1 MQNTPRDIIG
11 DFDSSCQGQISRR
24 SLEGRLRRPPVETSP
39 DLKRTSVLL
48 KDDLNFER
56 WEVELLFFLFFLF
69 QMRMAIQNYTVVS
82 LEIEVPN
89 RVWRM
94 WYKIYKIHKNMG
106 WAQAVSHFNLV
117 PGDTCHFN
125 FLFFCM
131 YLW

>member
-56 WEVELLFFLFFLF
+56 WEVELLFFFSFFF
-69 QMRMAIQNYTVVS
+69 
-82 LEIEVPN
+82 
-89 RVWRM
+89 
-94 WYKIYKIHKNMG
+94 K
-106 WAQAVSHFNLV
+106 
-117 PGDTCHFN
+117 
-125 FLFFCM
+125 
-131 YLW
+131 